1 MKDQTKEKHTKVEIK
16 QKNMYKPKKKIH
28 RIAVHKK
35 FEYIRCKISSWYFFM
50 ILAAKKHKSQK
61 GEDLFNFIK

>member
-1 MKDQTKEKHTKVEIK
+1 
-16 QKNMYKPKKKIH
+16 MYKPKKKIH

-35 FEYIRCKISSWYFFM
+35 FEYIRCKLAAGIFFM